1 MRVVYIEVA
10 HTLEADSFI
19 CAYQR
24 FTSRRGKPREINSD
38 DGTNFTGADRQLRE
52 ALGHLDQAKIYNS
65 LRRYDVQWSFNPLE
79 ASHRGGICERMIQS
93 IGKILRALL
102 REQLVSAKTF
112 YIWLC
117 EVERIFNDTPSVITH
132 ETQSR

>member
-1 MRVVYIEVA
+1 MRVVHIEFA
-10 HTLEADSFI
+10 YPLEADSFI

-24 FTSRRGKPREINSD
+24 FTSCRGKPREIYSD

-65 LRRYDVQWSFNPLE
+65 LRRDNVQRSFNPLE
-79 ASHRGGICERMIQS
+79 ASHRGGICERMIRS

-102 REQLVSAKTF
+102 KGAAG
-112 YIWLC
+112 
-117 EVERIFNDTPSVITH
+117 
-132 ETQSR
+132 